1 MTLGMFFKDS
11 SNKSVAGYAV
21 NCHGIRLTSLILL
34 ILMSSSISHSV
45 FSTYSS
51 IYAQVEQAP
60 SSYSTNSNC
69 IEYDSQDRIITIR
82 CDSANLTDIYY
93 QLGNPDVLE
102 KTEALPAG
110 HVWLLDAA
118 IIIEK
123 EATLYINSTDT
134 SWLKI
139 VAPDRGIANGEI
151 NDEDNPVAKANGIEV
166 FGSLKIDS
174 VKVTSWDLSL
184 NNYAT
189 NEGKRILKGTEYDV
203 QLGSPRPFISV
214 KGQASGTTDIT
225 NSEIAYLGYEEGVG
239 EGPVVGLTYFGGNGS
254 IIKNNNIHHLY
265 FAFYS
270 NGVRDI
276 TIENNHVHNSGQ
288 YGIDPHTGT
297 RDMIIRNN
305 VVHDNGGQGIICSLD
320 CLNITIEGNKV
331 YRNDGAGIMF
341 SRNMQDSIAR
351 NNTVLDETECIFVS
365 DSHSNQIYNN
375 TVSGCSVAGLYLK
388 AGSTNNMLYDNI
400 VMNSEKG
407 VFVDN
412 ESSDNKFYR
421 NIIVS
426 NSTQSA
432 IVLDGYNYGRI
443 SEGENFGSMSN
454 NTFQNNKMV
463 ASPEVAIKYPVSG
476 QNILP
481 GILTIYGTSSY
492 NDSVSCQ
499 VSVLLNNEQP
509 YQNAVATGPKGKDD
523 YSKWTFTFDPS
534 YSVIREGLN
543 EITAR
548 VTCQNEED
556 GLGFNPDNYNKIV
569 VTAAKPEEKDNANI

>member
-1 MTLGMFFKDS
+1 MTQGMFSEDS
-11 SNKSVAGYAV
+11 SNKSAVGYAV
-21 NCHGIRLTSLILL
+21 NCHGIGLASLMLL
-34 ILMSSSISHSV
+34 ILMASSISHSV

-51 IYAQVEQAP
+51 IYAQVDRAP
-60 SSYSTNSNC
+60 TSYSTNSNC
-69 IEYDSQDRIITIR
+69 IEYDSQHLIITIW

-93 QLGNPDVLE
+93 LLGILDVLQKAE
-102 KTEALPAG
+102 TLRG
-110 HVWLLDAA
+110 SHVWLLDAA

-139 VAPDRGIANGEI
+139 VAPDRETANVEI

-184 NNYAT
+184 NDYAT
-189 NEGKRILKGTEYDV
+189 NEGKRILKGSEYDV

-254 IIKNNNIHHLY
+254 IIRNNNIHHLY

-305 VVHDNGGQGIICSLD
+305 IVHDNGGQGIICSLD
-320 CLNITIEGNKV
+320 CFNITIEGNKV

-365 DSHSNQIYNN
+365 DSHGNQIYNN

-388 AGSTNNMLYDNI
+388 AGSTNNVLYDNI

-407 VFVDN
+407 IFVDN
-412 ESSDNKFYR
+412 ESSNNKFYR
-421 NIIVS
+421 NMIVS

-443 SEGENFGSMSN
+443 SEGENFRITKN

-463 ASPEVAIKYPVSG
+463 ETW
-476 QNILP
+476 N
-481 GILTIYGTSSY
+481 
-492 NDSVSCQ
+492 
-499 VSVLLNNEQP
+499 
-509 YQNAVATGPKGKDD
+509 
-523 YSKWTFTFDPS
+523 
-534 YSVIREGLN
+534 VI
-543 EITAR
+543 
-548 VTCQNEED
+548 D
-556 GLGFNPDNYNKIV
+556 GLPPGGF
-569 VTAAKPEEKDNANI
+569 